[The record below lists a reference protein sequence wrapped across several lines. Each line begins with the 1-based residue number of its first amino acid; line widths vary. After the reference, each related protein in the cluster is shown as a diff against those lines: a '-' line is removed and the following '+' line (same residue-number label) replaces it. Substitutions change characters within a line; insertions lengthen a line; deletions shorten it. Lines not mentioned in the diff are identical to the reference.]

1 MQFQKEPEQPPP
13 SKLPPWRAPQ
23 LGWVK
28 ANVDPVDLTAACGY
42 KKLII
47 EADSADVASL
57 FQERHKDLRGNT
69 IASTVRHMLTL
80 TWEVKVCK
88 INRATNVLTRTYYDI
103 LTEASQL
110 LLIPHESSNECIV
123 AEYRIWRGTILL
135 VNAWVIHND
144 PDNWEEPTKYKPER
158 FEGLDS
164 SNTASKQRSS
174 ERGEGVVPEKDWP

>member
-1 MQFQKEPEQPPP
+1 MAILLVKEGANRTKITRHGDFQKVHLAL
-13 SKLPPWRAPQ
+13 S
-23 LGWVK
+23 
-28 ANVDPVDLTAACGY
+28 Y
-42 KKLII
+42 
-47 EADSADVASL
+47 
-57 FQERHKDLRGNT
+57 
-69 IASTVRHMLTL
+69 
-80 TWEVKVCK
+80 
-88 INRATNVLTRTYYDI
+88 I